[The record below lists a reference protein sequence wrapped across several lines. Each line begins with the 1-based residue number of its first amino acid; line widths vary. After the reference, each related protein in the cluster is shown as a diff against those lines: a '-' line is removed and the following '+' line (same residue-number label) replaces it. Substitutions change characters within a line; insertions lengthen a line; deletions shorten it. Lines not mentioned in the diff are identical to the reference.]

1 MSRVLS
7 TVLLFFA
14 LVACAPA
21 PTAYRDPGVSV
32 SAGVLVVREP
42 SGRVLVNAALGV
54 PAFPGSRII
63 AQRYTNRASSTE
75 FEAQGELQ
83 AVYGFFHNA
92 LLDKRWTRASYTLRG
107 ETRIEARYVGPGEDL
122 SLTLERITKTR
133 FRLSL
138 E

>member
-1 MSRVLS
+1 MIRVLS
-7 TVLLFFA
+7 SVLLLLV

-21 PTAYRDPGVSV
+21 TTSREPSVSV
-32 SAGVLVVREP
+32 SAGVLVLREP

-63 AQRYTNRASSTE
+63 TQKYTNRASSTE

-83 AVYGFFHNA
+83 NVYGFFHGA
-92 LLDKRWTRASYTLRG
+92 LLDKRWTRASFTLRG

>member
-1 MSRVLS
+1 MKRLLA
-7 TVLLFFA
+7 TVLLV
-14 LVACAPA
+14 LIACAPA
-21 PTAYRDPGVSV
+21 TTYRDPAVTV

-75 FEAQGELQ
+75 FEAQGELP

-122 SLTLERITKTR
+122 SLMLERITKTR